1 MTYAVAEAHDAA
13 YDRIALPAAGEAAQL
28 REGGLVYKTIVLAY
42 DGSESGQR
50 ALLDCQEIGQWS
62 QARLHLVAVMP
73 PPIAM
78 VAVDAWALSPT
89 AESDEKAHYQSV
101 LDAGLQ
107 RLRDAG
113 LEAQGRVVMGNAVD
127 EIVRVAAAVQA
138 NLIVLGHKHLESWAE
153 RWWRGASVSQSLIE
167 YAPCSVLIVIQP

>member
-1 MTYAVAEAHDAA
+1 M
-13 YDRIALPAAGEAAQL
+13 
-28 REGGLVYKTIVLAY
+28 YKTIVLAY

-62 QARLHLVAVMP
+62 QARLHLVAVMAP
-73 PPIAM
+73 PMAL
-78 VAVDAWALSPT
+78 VAVDAWAFSPT
-89 AESDEKAHYQSV
+89 VESEEKEHYQSV

-113 LEAQGRVVMGNAVD
+113 LEAQGQVVVGTAVD
-127 EIVRVAAAVQA
+127 EIVRVAKDVHAD
-138 NLIVLGHKHLESWAE
+138 LIVLGHKHLATWAA

-167 YAPCSVLIVIQP
+167 LAPCSVLIVITQ